1 MSQSTASRFM
11 VSDAVGMGTPLHMSF
26 LECSLDSQ
34 RQFGR
39 SEGHRGTRQRSACRA
54 RILSDMSGGNLSG
67 HFNET
72 ELDWLLPRA
81 IGTTGASPFIPGES
95 LAAWYALV
103 DKVAAIYQYKVRT
116 TSFEV
121 SGQETQYLN
130 WLFNLAGEA
139 QITWGAAWPVVSP
152 LAPSCG
158 DAATFGDVVFT
169 YDSVAYPIQS
179 FRLNVDNAVDTQQ
192 YENSI
197 TPTRFESQ
205 DLIVTLDVQCAFRS
219 DTINLH
225 RAALAGAVASLAI
238 PVGAVTYTFH
248 FGNLKIPNGGPTVPR
263 TGRINQSLSMEA
275 YRVAG
280 TGVTAADNQL
290 RIVKA

>member
-1 MSQSTASRFM
+1 MSQTYASRLAL
-11 VSDAVGMGTPLHMSF
+11 SDALAMTSPQLISF

-39 SEGHRGTRQRSACRA
+39 SEGHRHTRQRSACRA
-54 RILSDMSGGNLSG
+54 RILSDMSSGALTGN
-67 HFNET
+67 FNET

-81 IGTTGASPFIPGES
+81 IGTTGSSPLIPGET
-95 LAAWYALV
+95 LLPWYALV
-103 DKVAAIYQYKVRT
+103 DKVAAIYQYKVTT

-130 WLFNLAGEA
+130 WAFNLIGEA
-139 QITWGAAWPVVSP
+139 QITYGGAWPTITPP
-152 LAPSCG
+152 LPSCG
-158 DAATFGDVVFT
+158 DAATFGDVVFDYGGT
-169 YDSVAYPIQS
+169 QFPIQS

-205 DLIVTLDVQCAFRS
+205 DLIVTLDIQTAFRA
-219 DTINLH
+219 DTIALH
-225 RAALAGAVASLAI
+225 RAALAGAASFLRCS
-238 PVGAVTYTFH
+238 VGASTYTFH
-248 FGNLKIPNGGPTVPR
+248 FGNLKIPNGGPTVPT
-263 TGRINQSLSMEA
+263 TGRINQSLTMES

-280 TGVTAADNQL
+280 TGATAADNQL

>member
-1 MSQSTASRFM
+1 MSS
-11 VSDAVGMGTPLHMSF
+11 
-26 LECSLDSQ
+26 
-34 RQFGR
+34 
-39 SEGHRGTRQRSACRA
+39 
-54 RILSDMSGGNLSG
+54 GNLSG
-67 HFNET
+67 HFNAT
-72 ELDWLLPRA
+72 ELDILLPWA
-81 IGTTGASPFIPGES
+81 LGTSAGATLIPGES
-95 LAAWYALV
+95 LSPWYALV

-139 QITWGAAWPVVSP
+139 QITWGSDWPTVSP
-152 LAPSCG
+152 AAPSCG

-169 YDSVAYPIQS
+169 YDGDAYSIQS

-205 DLIVTLDVQCAFRS
+205 DLIVTMDVQCAFRS
-219 DTINLH
+219 DTIDLH
-225 RAALAGAVASLAI
+225 RAALAGAAASLAI
-238 PVGAVTYTFH
+238 PIGASTYTFH

-280 TGVTAADNQL
+280 TGTNATDNQL
-290 RIVKA
+290 RIVKT

>member
-1 MSQSTASRFM
+1 MSQSSASRVM
-11 VSDAVGMGTPLHMSF
+11 VSDAIGMTSPVHLSF
-26 LECSLDSQ
+26 LECSVDSQ

-54 RILSDMSGGNLSG
+54 RILSDMSSGNLTG
-67 HFNET
+67 HFNDA

-81 IGTTGASPFIPGES
+81 LGTTGGSPWIPGES
-95 LAAWYALV
+95 LAAWFLLV
-103 DKVAAIYQYKVRT
+103 DKVAAIYQYRVRT
-116 TSFEV
+116 VSFEV

-130 WLFNLAGEA
+130 WMFNLAGEA
-139 QITWGAAWPVVSP
+139 QTTWAVAWPVVSP
-152 LAPSCG
+152 LAPACG
-158 DAATFGDVVFT
+158 DAAIFGNVVFT

-179 FRLNVDNAVDTQQ
+179 FRLSVDNAVDTQQ

-205 DLIVTLDVQCAFRS
+205 DLIVTLDVQTAFRS

-225 RAALAGAVASLAI
+225 RAAIAGAAASLSI
-238 PVGAVTYTFH
+238 PHGANTYTFH
-248 FGNLKIPNGGPTVPR
+248 FGNLKIPNGGPTIP
-263 TGRINQSLSMEA
+263 TIGRINQSLSMEA